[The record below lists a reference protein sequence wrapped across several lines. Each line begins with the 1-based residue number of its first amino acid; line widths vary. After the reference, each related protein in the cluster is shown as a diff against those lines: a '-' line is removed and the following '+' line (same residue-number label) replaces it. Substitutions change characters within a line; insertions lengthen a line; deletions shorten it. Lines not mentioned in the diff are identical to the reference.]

1 MTRSYRMTD
10 YPPLNGWSG
19 VLGGA
24 PEEPLAYAPRP
35 PAVDQWERE

>member
-1 MTRSYRMTD
+1 MTD
-10 YPPLNGWSG
+10 CPPLEGWSG

-35 PAVDQWERE
+35 PDLLAADQWERE